1 VNDKLSADLVELVRR
16 LLKPGWPWVS
26 YELHDVFLRKL
37 VMHGLGVVHTRVLEA
52 IDHVPNM
59 RHIFAVKPEESRL
72 ETFERLHRE
81 FAAVAKSVLA
91 GAETRGRLPRRK
103 LGSVERNAHWFYRN
117 RVLGESVSSLAKK
130 YHERHCTQAFGAA
143 HDDSACA
150 HGHSR
155 GRALVFALV
164 LRMEKI
170 RARLPTRSFPM

>member
-1 VNDKLSADLVELVRR
+1 
-16 LLKPGWPWVS
+16 
-26 YELHDVFLRKL
+26 
-37 VMHGLGVVHTRVLEA
+37 MHGLGVVHTRVLEA

-143 HDDSACA
+143 HDD
-150 HGHSR
+150 R
-155 GRALVFALV
+155 QLV
-164 LRMEKI
+164 RTGI
-170 RARLPTRSFPM
+170 REAERLFSLSSYAWKK